1 MRATDKTPAQ
11 TGPSD
16 AGRAYLQLAEILK
29 QRILSGV
36 YRCGEK
42 IPSEAALSRENSLA
56 LMTVRQAVGVLVDR
70 GLLERM
76 PGRGTYVKEL
86 SWSGAPFFI
95 NGLVETV
102 RARQTK
108 VNIIKSEVR
117 RANARVAAQLG
128 IELGDS
134 VIFLRRH
141 IAAGEDILLVQE
153 GYLLLD
159 PSRPVVEA
167 ELEATYLTG
176 LFTGSGQ
183 GLIKRAALSITP
195 VLLADEDAQVLNRPL
210 GSVGFK
216 LEYSFFDAALAPL
229 AAGCFI
235 APEDQLKLSA
245 ETGIGNWSAP
255 NGN

>member
-1 MRATDKTPAQ
+1 MTVVDKKNSPPE
-11 TGPSD
+11 PSSPVD
-16 AGRAYLQLAEILK
+16 SGRAYLQLAEVLK
-29 QRILSGV
+29 RRILDGV

-42 IPSEAALSRENSLA
+42 IPSEAALSREQGLA
-56 LMTVRQAVGVLVDR
+56 LMTVRQALGVLVDR
-70 GLLERM
+70 GLLERQ

-95 NGLVETV
+95 DGLVETV
-102 RARQTK
+102 RVRQTK
-108 VNIIKSEVR
+108 VNIIKSEVH
-117 RANARVAAQLG
+117 RANALIAARLG

-141 IAAGEDILLVQE
+141 IMSEEEVLLVQE

-159 PSRPVVEA
+159 PHRPVVEA

-183 GLIKRAALSITP
+183 GLIKRAALAITP
-195 VLLADEDAQVLNRPL
+195 ILLSEEDAAALKCPL
-210 GSVGFK
+210 GTVGFR

-229 AAGCFI
+229 AVGCFI
-235 APEDQLKLSA
+235 SPEDKLKLSA
-245 ETGIGNWSAP
+245 QIGIIG
-255 NGN
+255 

>member
-1 MRATDKTPAQ
+1 MRMEATDTKHAA
-11 TGPSD
+11 GNSSSD
-16 AGRAYLQLAEILK
+16 KQERPEHAYLRLAEILN
-29 QRILSGV
+29 QQIVDG
-36 YRCGEK
+36 YFRCGEK
-42 IPSEAALSRENSLA
+42 IPSEAALSRQHGLA
-56 LMTVRQAVGVLVDR
+56 LMTVRQAVSVLVER
-70 GLLERM
+70 GLLERV

-95 NGLVETV
+95 DGLVETV
-102 RARQTK
+102 RARQTR
-108 VNIIKSEVR
+108 VNIIKAEVH
-117 RANARVAAQLG
+117 RANALVASQLG

-141 IAAGEDILLVQE
+141 ICGEEEVLLIQE

-159 PSRPVVEA
+159 PKRPVVEA

-195 VLLADEDAQVLNRPL
+195 VVLSAEDTEILARPT

-216 LEYSFFDAALAPL
+216 LAYSFFDAALSPL
-229 AAGCFI
+229 AVGCFI
-235 APEDQLKLSA
+235 SPEDKLQLTA
-245 ETGIGNWSAP
+245 QIGINT
-255 NGN
+255 